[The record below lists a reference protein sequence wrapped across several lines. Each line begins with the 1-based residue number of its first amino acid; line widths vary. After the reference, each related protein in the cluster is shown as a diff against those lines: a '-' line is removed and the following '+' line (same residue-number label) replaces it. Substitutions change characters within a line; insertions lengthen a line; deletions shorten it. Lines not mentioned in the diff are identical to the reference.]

1 MDLNG
6 KCVLLG
12 VSGGIAAYKMANVAS
27 ALRKLG
33 ADVEVIM
40 TRNAT
45 QFITPLTFET
55 LTGHKCMVDTFDR
68 DFKFEVTHISLAKKA
83 DVILVAPATANVIA
97 KMAHGIADDMLTTVV
112 LAAKCPKLVAPAM
125 NTGMLENPI
134 TQDNLA
140 TLERY
145 GFTVIPS
152 ESGVLAC
159 KDVGSGRLPKE
170 EVLVEHILHT
180 IARPKDLAGLR
191 IAVTAGPTQEAL
203 DPVRYLTN
211 HSTGKMGYA
220 LARAAAMRGAEV
232 TLIHGQTA
240 LPPVKFTTDV
250 PVTSARQMYEV
261 VTSRFDTT
269 DVLIMAAAVA
279 DYRPPGRAHRGHP
292 WHHRP
297 PQDPP
302 VFVRLFHGDPGSC
315 GKLFRKACQEE
326 SGHGG
331 GQQPQG
337 GRCRLWGGYQRSHL
351 HHPGRHPGTAP
362 DEQGRRGRCYSGR
375 DFAAAGKKVILPG
388 FCCTHITKST
398 KDLWFFPKI
407 RPYLFILCC
416 KNYIIRVC
424 PHIWK
429 ESACVAAVNI
439 WRRALLCSC
448 TRIIASICWTM

>member
-40 TRNAT
+40 TKNAT

-170 EVLVEHILHT
+170 EVLLEHILHT
-180 IARPKDLAGLR
+180 IARPKDLAGVR
-191 IAVTAGPTQEAL
+191 IAVTALYREVDLVALFYLYSRNGLLSAGESLYHIRSAAVRCRTGEFTQMAAQTPVLVHINLFHCYDHSFRAVSVVIHLRAL
-203 DPVRYLTN
+203 CR
-211 HSTGKMGYA
+211 GY
-220 LARAAAMRGAEV
+220 RVPSDSDRFRGA
-232 TLIHGQTA
+232 
-240 LPPVKFTTDV
+240 
-250 PVTSARQMYEV
+250 
-261 VTSRFDTT
+261 
-269 DVLIMAAAVA
+269 
-279 DYRPPGRAHRGHP
+279 
-292 WHHRP
+292 
-297 PQDPP
+297 
-302 VFVRLFHGDPGSC
+302 
-315 GKLFRKACQEE
+315 
-326 SGHGG
+326 
-331 GQQPQG
+331 
-337 GRCRLWGGYQRSHL
+337 
-351 HHPGRHPGTAP
+351 
-362 DEQGRRGRCYSGR
+362 
-375 DFAAAGKKVILPG
+375 
-388 FCCTHITKST
+388 
-398 KDLWFFPKI
+398 
-407 RPYLFILCC
+407 
-416 KNYIIRVC
+416 
-424 PHIWK
+424 
-429 ESACVAAVNI
+429 
-439 WRRALLCSC
+439 
-448 TRIIASICWTM
+448 